1 MTKDKEHKN
10 PEKKLDKKSKKLQER
25 IEALEKEKL
34 ELFEK
39 LQRISADYANYQRRT
54 PKQIADSVA
63 YKTEAILKSFLPA
76 LDNLEHTLAAEQNT
90 DNMEA
95 FVKGV
100 RIVYEQLL
108 TIMKSHGVE
117 QIDALGQNFNP
128 AMHEAMMQK
137 TESEQED
144 GVVLEEFQKGYRLN
158 ERIIRPAKVVVNTRP
173 AEQEEDTE

>member
-1 MTKDKEHKN
+1 
-10 PEKKLDKKSKKLQER
+10 
-25 IEALEKEKL
+25 
-34 ELFEK
+34 
-39 LQRISADYANYQRRT
+39 
-54 PKQIADSVA
+54 
-63 YKTEAILKSFLPA
+63 
-76 LDNLEHTLAAEQNT
+76 QNT

-137 TESEQED
+137 TEAEQED